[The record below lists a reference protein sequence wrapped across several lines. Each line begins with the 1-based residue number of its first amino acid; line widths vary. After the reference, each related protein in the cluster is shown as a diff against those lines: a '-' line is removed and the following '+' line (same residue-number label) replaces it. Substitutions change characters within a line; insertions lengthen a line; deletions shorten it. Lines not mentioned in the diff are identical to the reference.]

1 MNPLL
6 SSRNLFIL
14 RSVNPRKPKEN
25 DLLII
30 DEFDGFF
37 NYIENQMAMNVFGDI
52 KHTSR
57 AERTKFARNIL
68 IDMIGEDEFNRLREL
83 LKKTGNS
90 SKQKWQYSNL
100 DKTERII
107 LKLIAK
113 GFTQTE
119 IAELLDLTKTKVKDS
134 KKCIYEKMNFVS
146 TNDLLLYASKNNLV

>member
-14 RSVNPRKPKEN
+14 RSVNPRKSTVN
-25 DLLII
+25 DLLVIN
-30 DEFDGFF
+30 EFDGFI
-37 NYIENQMAMNVFGDI
+37 NYIENQIAMNVFGDK

-57 AERTKFARNIL
+57 AERTKFARELL
-68 IDMIGEDEFNRLREL
+68 IEMIGEDEFNRIREL

-90 SKQKWQYSNL
+90 NKQKWQYSNL

-134 KKCIYEKMNFVS
+134 KKCIYEKMNFIN